1 MDEIMIMMIITITDA
16 GGDLVEIGIEDIEDI
31 EDIEE
36 ETIDLDMIGI
46 GIGKIYSNLG
56 DII

>member
-16 GGDLVEIGIEDIEDI
+16 GGDLVEIGIEDI